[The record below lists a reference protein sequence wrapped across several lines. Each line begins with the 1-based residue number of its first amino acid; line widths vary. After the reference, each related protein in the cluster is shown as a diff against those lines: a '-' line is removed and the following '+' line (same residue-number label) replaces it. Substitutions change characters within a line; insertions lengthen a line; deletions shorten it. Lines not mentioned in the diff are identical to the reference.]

1 MTPTTGPTNTA
12 PTSRDA
18 LALAADI
25 RAGATTAAE
34 VLEEAIARIERL
46 DPGLGAMVSTRI
58 DAARAEVEAGLP
70 DGPLRGVPIV
80 IKALGT
86 DVAGLP
92 AADGSRLLAD
102 VVATVD
108 STVVQ
113 RYKAAGMVV
122 LGTTNVPEMGK
133 STTTESLL
141 HGPCHNPW
149 NTAYS

>member
-102 VVATVD
+102 V
-108 STVVQ
+108 
-113 RYKAAGMVV
+113 
-122 LGTTNVPEMGK
+122 
-133 STTTESLL
+133 
-141 HGPCHNPW
+141 
-149 NTAYS
+149 